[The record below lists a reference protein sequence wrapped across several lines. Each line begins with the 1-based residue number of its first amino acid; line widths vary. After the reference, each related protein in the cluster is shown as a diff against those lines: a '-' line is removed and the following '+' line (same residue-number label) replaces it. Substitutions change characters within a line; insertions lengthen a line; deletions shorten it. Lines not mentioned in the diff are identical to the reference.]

1 MDPTTGFSI
10 TSSILT
16 RFWIVLVVTAS
27 AFYRASITIRVV
39 CVSSIDWS
47 LLYFE
52 VQEKHKQPFPIT
64 NLIHYQTWRDEAKAS
79 KKSAA
84 AKYLY
89 PQDED
94 ASEKVDLDEIC
105 GVEYRILCED
115 NHSFVP
121 INDSDVNPGIDADNN
136 KANDDENEEDEND
149 VDGNNN
155 NDTLDDEDGGIM
167 MNDGLIQ
174 YD

>member
-1 MDPTTGFSI
+1 MRQK
-10 TSSILT
+10 L
-16 RFWIVLVVTAS
+16 
-27 AFYRASITIRVV
+27 
-39 CVSSIDWS
+39 
-47 LLYFE
+47 
-52 VQEKHKQPFPIT
+52 Q
-64 NLIHYQTWRDEAKAS
+64 

-121 INDSDVNPGIDADNN
+121 INDSDVNPGIDANDYNV
-136 KANDDENEEDEND
+136 NDDENEEDGNE
-149 VDGNNN
+149 VDRNNN
-155 NDTLDDEDGGIM
+155 NDTLDDEDGDII